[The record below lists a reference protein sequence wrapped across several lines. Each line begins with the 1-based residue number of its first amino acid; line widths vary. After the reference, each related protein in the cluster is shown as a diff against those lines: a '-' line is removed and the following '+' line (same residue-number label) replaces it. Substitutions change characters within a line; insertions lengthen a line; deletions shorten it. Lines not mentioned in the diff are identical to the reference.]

1 MKVTTEARENR
12 QIAVTIEVE
21 PEQFEAAM
29 ARAARKLAQ
38 KYKIPGFRPGKAP
51 RAVIEHTLGK
61 QALYEEVVDELGPQL
76 YHDALDQQ
84 DIDPYGPGEME
95 DVQFE
100 PLIFKMLVPLK
111 PAVNLGDYR
120 SLRLPFEAPVVDE
133 HDVEHQLEHMRE
145 NQAIIEPAGDVPAD
159 DNMVATLDIESTVEG
174 KEFIHQKGATI
185 TLSEPLDAGDDVID
199 FSNQIIGLKPGED
212 KTFNLI
218 VPDTDSYGD
227 FRGKNAEFKVHVVDL
242 KKRELPA
249 LDDALAQ
256 TVGDFETLDALK
268 AQIRSELAKNLEQQA
283 SAAYSDKVIDAIVA
297 QAAIE
302 FPPQLVES
310 ETDSM
315 IERTEKRMK
324 DQNLTMD
331 QYLAALGK
339 SKDEYRTELKPSAE
353 TRLKRGLALNQ
364 IIKEEGLTV
373 SAEEV
378 DQRINLMVA
387 SFGEQADAARKSFS
401 SEKAREAIL
410 LDLLSQAGIE
420 RAMAIAKGQAPAL
433 PEAPVAEAALPA
445 AEPAAPPAEAALPT
459 AESAPAESA

>member
-1 MKVTTEARENR
+1 
-12 QIAVTIEVE
+12 
-21 PEQFEAAM
+21 
-29 ARAARKLAQ
+29 
-38 KYKIPGFRPGKAP
+38 
-51 RAVIEHTLGK
+51 
-61 QALYEEVVDELGPQL
+61 
-76 YHDALDQQ
+76 
-84 DIDPYGPGEME
+84 
-95 DVQFE
+95 
-100 PLIFKMLVPLK
+100 
-111 PAVNLGDYR
+111 
-120 SLRLPFEAPVVDE
+120 
-133 HDVEHQLEHMRE
+133 
-145 NQAIIEPAGDVPAD
+145 
-159 DNMVATLDIESTVEG
+159 
-174 KEFIHQKGATI
+174 
-185 TLSEPLDAGDDVID
+185 
-199 FSNQIIGLKPGED
+199 
-212 KTFNLI
+212 
-218 VPDTDSYGD
+218 
-227 FRGKNAEFKVHVVDL
+227 
-242 KKRELPA
+242 
-249 LDDALAQ
+249 
-256 TVGDFETLDALK
+256 
-268 AQIRSELAKNLEQQA
+268 
-283 SAAYSDKVIDAIVA
+283 
-297 QAAIE
+297 
-302 FPPQLVES
+302 
-310 ETDSM
+310 
-315 IERTEKRMK
+315 MK